1 MNKIKKMIEK
11 LTSKVII
18 KFNRKSK
25 KDILEKSNCEN
36 AYSWMWE
43 FSKKV
48 VIAIFLIYIFNYFVC
63 WVASFLS
70 GIKSWSIPYID
81 VFVTSTNETTQ
92 IVLGG
97 YFIKAMA
104 ENIIKAKNNITNNN
118 SIDEDES
125 LTDNSDDDSSF

>member
-70 GIKSWSIPYID
+70 GIKDWSIPYID